1 MTNHIYI
8 LQVIGKRMVDEGK
21 KGSIVNI
28 ASQVSLRAT
37 PDLLGYTVTK
47 AALDM
52 VTKQFALELGPHNIR
67 VNSVNPTLV
76 ETDIAKRLLE
86 ANPKIKEI
94 HVERTPL
101 GRTCELSDVV
111 GPVLYLLS
119 EYSAMVTGTSNL
131 VDGGLACNITTKQ

>member
-1 MTNHIYI
+1 VSHY
-8 LQVIGKRMVDEGK
+8 LQVIGKKIVEEGK

-28 ASQVSLRAT
+28 SSPVSFRAW
-37 PDLLGYTVTK
+37 PNLLGYDVTK

-67 VNSVNPTLV
+67 VNSVNPTSV
-76 ETDIAKRLLE
+76 ATDIAKRLVE
-86 ANPKIKEI
+86 ENPRLKEL

-111 GPVLYLLS
+111 GPVSYLLS
-119 EYSAMVTGTSNL
+119 DHAAMVTGTSHL
-131 VDGGLACNITTKQ
+131 VDGGIACNITTKQ

>member
-1 MTNHIYI
+1 
-8 LQVIGKRMVDEGK
+8 MVEEGK

-28 ASQVSLRAT
+28 ASQVSFRAW
-37 PDLLGYTVTK
+37 PNLLGYDVTK

-67 VNSVNPTLV
+67 VNSVNLTMV
-76 ETDIAKRLLE
+76 ETDIVKRLTVDS
-86 ANPKIKEI
+86 PKIKEF
-94 HVERTPL
+94 HVERTPI
-101 GRTCELSDVV
+101 GRVCELSDAL

-119 EYSAMVTGTSNL
+119 DYAAMVTGTSNL